1 MLFFEMAVMSDMN
14 VRPPKE
20 GRDSSEELTQDP
32 PSQNEDGAPGRRT
45 QEHRQECPCH
55 GGGGKWRRF
64 GRCAE
69 LWVADAKS
77 ATAEASAEEGH
88 PPLTPIIPAPLATAA
103 LRVVPAPRF
112 TTTSRIHA
120 GAPTFLE
127 CGGLRQHDRMTNH
140 GSRVTSHASL
150 LRRAGSGPHNGKR
163 TQEHR
168 QECLCHDEIGGR
180 LAVC

>member
-1 MLFFEMAVMSDMN
+1 MSDMN

-32 PSQNEDGAPGRRT
+32 PSQNEDGAPGKRT
-45 QEHRQECPCH
+45 QEHRRECPCH

-64 GRCAE
+64 GRCAK

-88 PPLTPIIPAPLATAA
+88 SPPTPIIPAPLATAA
-103 LRVVPAPRF
+103 LRVVRAPIF
-112 TTTSRIHA
+112 TTTSSIHV

-127 CGGLRQHDRMTNH
+127 CGGLPP
-140 GSRVTSHASL
+140 L
-150 LRRAGSGPHNGKR
+150 LRLTKRRFMNGLRETGGVAKAGASSR
-163 TQEHR
+163 TPR
-168 QECLCHDEIGGR
+168 PAFASTTG
-180 LAVC
+180 